1 MNLEKQTPIAKQ
13 NPPIWLKILVIF
25 LIGVGIFFRFA
36 HLGQKAIWYDEAF
49 TFLAISG
56 HTVAEVRQGVF
67 NERVI
72 PVATLDKYQHL
83 NPDRGVNDTVRYLM
97 TSDPQH
103 PPLYY
108 ALVRLWAQ
116 VFGDSTARVR
126 SLSAAISLLIFP
138 SVYWLC
144 LELFESK
151 VVGWVAIALMAVSPL
166 EIFLAQEARQYGLW
180 MVTILVS
187 SAALLRTLRQETF
200 WNWAIYAFT
209 LVVGLYTHL
218 LTAFVAL
225 AHGIYV
231 VSQQRFRFNKT
242 LANYLLGTLFGLFIF
257 IPWLFVLIT
266 HLSIAQQLTSHLS
279 FFKLDNPFDLI
290 AILLTYITRIFFD
303 INLNSYNPWVNKSF
317 LESTEIYYSVLA
329 VIFPIILILY
339 ILYFLCKIRLNR
351 FSVFLILLGSVPS
364 ICLLLPDLIV
374 GGIRSTAFR
383 YQLPLYLSIQIA
395 VAYVLGVYMFSEK
408 YWQRKIWQC
417 LMVGFVLAGLVS
429 DVIFFKAD
437 TWWLQGSNQYS
448 LATPAKYINKFENP
462 LLLTSNHIYN
472 IGNLLIL
479 SHFLNSNI
487 NLLIV
492 QGDHLPL
499 LLQEASN
506 IFLFDYDLTNSQNLV
521 ARFKE
526 DKTYSLRLTEPLS
539 ELWQVEK
546 LQKDKNF

>member
-408 YWQRKIWQC
+408 YWQRKNWQC